1 MSELETWRAL
11 AIQLLTERQAELA
24 DRLNELRGE
33 MERVPLGST
42 ESRPVEL
49 TWEY

>member
-1 MSELETWRAL
+1 MTELEAWRAL
-11 AIQLLTERQAELA
+11 AIQLLTERQAELT
-24 DRLNELRGE
+24 DKLNELRDE
-33 MERVPLGST
+33 VERVPLGST